1 MSTPVPDDLAESFQ
15 PVVGTAVTLRP
26 LRPEDIDIE
35 SAFVRGLSAESRH
48 NRLLGGA
55 ITITREYLERLTR
68 IDYSRDMALA
78 ATLMLEKEILIGV
91 ARYVRDADGDAAEF
105 AIVVADT
112 WHGRGI
118 GKRLL
123 ERLATIA
130 RKRGLRQ
137 LHGDVLAINRP
148 MLGLVQKLGFVLS
161 RHPDDP
167 ALTRATLA
175 L

>member
-1 MSTPVPDDLAESFQ
+1 MPAPVPDDLAESFQ
-15 PVVGTAVTLRP
+15 PVVGAAVTLRP
-26 LRPEDIDIE
+26 LRPDDVDIE
-35 SAFVRGLSAESRH
+35 SAFVRGLSPDTRH

-55 ITITREYLERLTR
+55 IAITREYLERLTR

-78 ATLMLEKEILIGV
+78 ATVMLEREILIGV
-91 ARYVRDADGDAAEF
+91 ARYVRDADGAAAEF

-123 ERLATIA
+123 ERLAAIA
-130 RKRGLRQ
+130 RTRGVRQ
-137 LHGDVLAINRP
+137 LYGDVLAVNRP
-148 MLGLVQKLGFVLS
+148 MLGLVKKLGFVLG
-161 RHPDDP
+161 RNPDDP
-167 ALTRATLA
+167 TLTRASLA

>member
-1 MSTPVPDDLAESFQ
+1 MAAPVPDDLAESFQ
-15 PVVGTAVTLRP
+15 PVVGTAVMLRP
-26 LRPEDIDIE
+26 LRPDDVDIE
-35 SAFVRGLSAESRH
+35 SAFVRGLSPDTRH
-48 NRLLGGA
+48 NRLLGGTIA
-55 ITITREYLERLTR
+55 ITREYLERLTST
-68 IDYSRDMALA
+68 DYSRDMALA

-130 RKRGLRQ
+130 RTRGVRQ
-137 LHGDVLAINRP
+137 LYGDVLAVNRP
-148 MLGLVQKLGFVLS
+148 MLGLVTKLGFTLS
-161 RHPDDP
+161 RNPDDP
-167 ALTRATLA
+167 ALTRATLT

>member
-1 MSTPVPDDLAESFQ
+1 MPAPVPDDLAESFQ

-26 LRPEDIDIE
+26 LRPDDVDIE
-35 SAFVRGLSAESRH
+35 SAFVRGLSPDTRH

-55 ITITREYLERLTR
+55 IAITREYLERLTR
-68 IDYSRDMALA
+68 IEYSRDMALA
-78 ATLMLEKEILIGV
+78 ATVMLEREILIGV
-91 ARYVRDADGDAAEF
+91 ARYVRDASGNAAEF

-137 LHGDVLAINRP
+137 LYGDVLAVNRP
-148 MLGLVQKLGFVLS
+148 MLGLVKKLGFSLS
-161 RHPDDP
+161 RNPDDP
-167 ALTRATLA
+167 ALTRATLT

>member
-1 MSTPVPDDLAESFQ
+1 MPAPVPDDLAESFQ

-26 LRPEDIDIE
+26 LRPDDVDIE
-35 SAFVRGLSAESRH
+35 SAFVRGLSPDTRH
-48 NRLLGGA
+48 NRLLGGTIA
-55 ITITREYLERLTR
+55 ITREYLERLTS

-78 ATLMLEKEILIGV
+78 ATMMLEREILIGV
-91 ARYVRDADGDAAEF
+91 ARYVRDADGAEAEF

-130 RKRGLRQ
+130 RKRGVRQ
-137 LHGDVLAINRP
+137 LYGDVLAVNRP
-148 MLGLVQKLGFVLS
+148 MLGLVTKLGFTLS
-161 RHPDDP
+161 RNPDDP
-167 ALTRATLA
+167 ALTRATLM